1 VESQLALC
9 IRCKRTNCNS
19 GILYIVMSW
28 PVCEMDLIPFIT
40 HRRVP
45 ALCKNSHLRPGHL
58 QPQNALA
65 SCCCEWL
72 RARYHTPCAV
82 YGAAPAKEWSER
94 GSLEGEG
101 HLRIFLPSE
110 GGTVTRLLKGSE
122 T

>member
-45 ALCKNSHLRPGHL
+45 ALCKNS
-58 QPQNALA
+58 LA

-94 GSLEGEG
+94 GSLEGES
-101 HLRIFLPSE
+101 HLRIFLPSK